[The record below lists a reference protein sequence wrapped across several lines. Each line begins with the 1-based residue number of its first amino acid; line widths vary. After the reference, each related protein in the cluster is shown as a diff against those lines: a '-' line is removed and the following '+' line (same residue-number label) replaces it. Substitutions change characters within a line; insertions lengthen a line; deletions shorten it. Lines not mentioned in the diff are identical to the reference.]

1 MQNLKKGRLT
11 WLAVILCAFLA
22 TYLFTVQHIDTV
34 YAAEDE
40 RLWVDEDWNILTLVP
55 EGWSWIEDYASDIPV
70 IFLPDAEK
78 GGKKQDFVYLTYLG
92 KQTGEDIDKLKD
104 EYVKGL
110 KGDLDNFKLNS
121 TEKVSTGEGL
131 TAYDLSYTFTINKTD
146 ALGYDRLTATEED
159 IYWAISFSAGKTDFK
174 RLKNGAISIIDSFIF
189 DASEWL
195 EHKQEK
201 D

>member
-11 WLAVILCAFLA
+11 WLAVILCVFLG
-22 TYLFTVQHIDTV
+22 TYLFTVQHIDAV
-34 YAAEDE
+34 YAADDE

-55 EGWSWIEDYASDIPV
+55 EGWNWVEDYASDIPV

-78 GGKKQDFVYLTYLG
+78 GREKQDFVCVTYLG

-104 EYVKGL
+104 EYVKAL

-121 TEKVSTGEGL
+121 AEKVTTGEGL
-131 TAYDLSYTFTINKTD
+131 TAYDLSYTFTINNTD
-146 ALGYDRLTATEED
+146 TLGYDRLTATEED
-159 IYWAISFSAGKTDFK
+159 IYWAISFSAGKKDFK
-174 RLKNGAISIIDSFIF
+174 RLKHGAISIIDSFIF
-189 DASEWL
+189 NASEWL